1 MSMGYCGK
9 VDAGWHMFKYI
20 YKGHDRI
27 SFSVETTSTEVEV
40 NEICQF
46 RDDSHETREV
56 VDEMSIQ
63 VDQCHVDLYDSLN
76 PKQQYGFDEIMGHVD
91 SGVGNVFFID
101 GPGGTGK
108 TYLYRA

>member
-1 MSMGYCGK
+1 MGYCGK

-46 RDDSHETREV
+46 RDARFVGPSEAAWRLYHF
-56 VDEMSIQ
+56 
-63 VDQCHVDLYDSLN
+63 DL
-76 PKQQYGFDEIMGHVD
+76 FDVSPPVLQLYLHLPNMQT
-91 SGVGNVFFID
+91 VFLGEQITWKMWWYVSQHH
-101 GPGGTGK
+101 GPC
-108 TYLYRA
+108 